1 MFTIFFK
8 YLLSFNKLAKSS
20 LIVDVR
26 KQLNIQEAF
35 SSEQA
40 HSKTENANLSCG
52 EPKTPTALKLS
63 IGVFGPLI
71 NPYWLKETTTAI
83 KILESLG
90 IDLQEILRILWSHLY
105 QGQKRG
111 LSFHHSLSFFINV
124 DFKQSKI

>member
-1 MFTIFFK
+1 MPLKSNLHLFFK

-20 LIVDVR
+20 LSVDIR

-63 IGVFGPLI
+63 VGVFGLLI
-71 NPYWLKETTTAI
+71 NPNWLKEATTAI
-83 KILESLG
+83 KILQSLG
-90 IDLQEILRILWSHLY
+90 IYLQEILRILCYH
-105 QGQKRG
+105 
-111 LSFHHSLSFFINV
+111 
-124 DFKQSKI
+124 